1 MHPPWNYLT
10 HCTRR
15 TDGPWPGQSEE
26 SYWDDLLWD
35 RPESDHGP
43 LATLLRIVLSRSM
56 RGSSKA
62 IRGGVPVVCWTEVPG
77 PELPKLRVY
86 RKHRVRWD
94 FCPYGICIER
104 SWLEQQGARPVIYA
118 PPSHWNQ
125 LSPQDQPFFQAV
137 HFRRSGPPSTNSGA
151 ASSEAA
157 TSRAA
162 TPGTVNS
169 GTIGLGPVVSQEIEA
184 ESQGNSGGIDWRT
197 EREWRTLGDLSL
209 DGLPPDRGFL
219 FVHSE
224 AEAAVMAPASPWPV
238 FTIGELGSFGTTL
251 GPSRQSPPLRS
262 SPLAGTL
269 KNPEI

>member
-43 LATLLRIVLSRSM
+43 LATLLRIVLSRSL

-104 SWLEQQGARPVIYA
+104 SWLEHRGARPVIYA

-125 LSPQDQPFFQAV
+125 LAPQDRPFFQSV
-137 HFRRSGPPSTNSGA
+137 HYRRSGPPFTSSGTVTSETATSGA
-151 ASSEAA
+151 FD
-157 TSRAA
+157 
-162 TPGTVNS
+162 S
-169 GTIGLGPVVSQEIEA
+169 GTIGLGPVVGQEIEA
-184 ESQGNSGGIDWRT
+184 ESRGNTGGIDWRT

-224 AEAAVMAPASPWPV
+224 AEAVVMAPASPWPV

-262 SPLAGTL
+262 SPLPRTL